1 MGQSNTTIGQS
12 VIIKGELSAKEDL
25 TIEGHVDG
33 KIELADHVLTVGPNG
48 QIEADVLAKV
58 VSVLGT
64 VHGNIRATEIISLR
78 ETATVDGALVAPRVG
93 ITEGASFRGQ
103 IEMQPPQVS
112 KPPGAGRDTQ
122 TQNPGQPGGATRR

>member
-33 KIELADHVLTVGPNG
+33 KIELTDHVLTVGPNG
-48 QIEADVLAKV
+48 QIEADVL
-58 VSVLGT
+58 GT
-64 VHGNIRATEIISLR
+64 VHGNIRATETISLR
-78 ETATVDGALVAPRVG
+78 ETATIDGALVTPRVG
-93 ITEGASFRGQ
+93 ITEEASFRGQ
-103 IEMQPPQVS
+103 IEMQPPQAS